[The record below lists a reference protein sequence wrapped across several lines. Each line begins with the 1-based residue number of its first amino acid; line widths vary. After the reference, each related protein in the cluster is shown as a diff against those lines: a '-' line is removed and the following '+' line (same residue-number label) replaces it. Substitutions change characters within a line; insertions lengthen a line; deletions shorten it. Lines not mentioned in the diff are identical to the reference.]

1 MAVKLNIGG
10 VVVEMENDDLTKGIE
25 SGEIEIKTDDLVVYK
40 SDQFESFKKNLS
52 DDEYKKGKLAGE
64 EMPFKFEV
72 LKEKYGVE
80 VTGKNLDSFAEAL
93 KKKTLEEAK
102 IEPSKKI
109 QELEE
114 EKKKLQ
120 TNYATLET
128 EFSGF
133 KTTIQEKESRAKK
146 DNTLSSF
153 LPVTGLKVDHD
164 ITLLALKTKAGIDI
178 AFDENNTM
186 MITENGIVVKDQKTL
201 MPIEPKSFIESKLQQ
216 LDLIQKATGGGGG
229 GDEGGGGQA
238 SSFDKFTKEMETNG
252 VSEGSLKF
260 QEEMAKRIKEGTLKL

>member
-40 SDQFESFKKNLS
+40 TDQFESFKKNLS
-52 DDEYKKGKLAGE
+52 DDEYKKGKSAGY
-64 EMPFKFEV
+64 EMIVKEARDKFGIQIE
-72 LKEKYGVE
+72 
-80 VTGKNLDSFAEAL
+80 GKNLDNFADAF
-93 KKKTLEEAK
+93 KTKIIEESK

-120 TNYATLET
+120 TNYANLET